1 MLTDIMK
8 LLNLHIIIVANGGL
22 GTINDTVLNV
32 KYAKSQGFSIIGIIL
47 NNYDDSI
54 NLFSKKI
61 IEK

>member
-22 GTINDTVLNV
+22 GTINDTVLTV
-32 KYAKSQGFSIIGIIL
+32 EYTKYQGFSIIGIIL